1 MDKIT
6 LYEYA
11 LLGIK
16 SKRQEALLNK
26 DKKLEQ
32 KCIRDF
38 LIIAEEYNQLVYET
52 RINQFK
58 KIMKGEIYNV

>member
-11 LLGIK
+11 LLNIK

-32 KCIRDF
+32 KCVRDF
-38 LIIAEEYNQLVYET
+38 FNYSG
-52 RINQFK
+52 RI
-58 KIMKGEIYNV
+58 

>member
-1 MDKIT
+1 MDKIK

-26 DKKLEQ
+26 DKKIGT
-32 KCIRDF
+32 KMCS
-38 LIIAEEYNQLVYET
+38 
-52 RINQFK
+52 
-58 KIMKGEIYNV
+58 